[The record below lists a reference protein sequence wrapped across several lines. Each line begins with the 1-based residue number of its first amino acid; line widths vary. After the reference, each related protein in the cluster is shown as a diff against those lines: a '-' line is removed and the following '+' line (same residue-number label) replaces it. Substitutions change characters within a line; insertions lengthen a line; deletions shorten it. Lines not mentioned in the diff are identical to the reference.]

1 MVWNILGIL
10 QRFLIKKL
18 LQKQNIAQI
27 VNKNWTKNN
36 ADENSDGNRDG
47 KMDAYNA
54 IENSSYRGLQS
65 SEQELLYF
73 DH

>member
-27 VNKNWTKNN
+27 VNKNWTRNN
-36 ADENSDGNRDG
+36 TDENSDGNRNG
-47 KMDAYNA
+47 KVDAYNA